1 MYSDTKVISF
11 DFKTADLAAV
21 IADEAD
27 IASVIIPAGCEVNIE
42 AFYVDVYLA
51 SDGADILE
59 LVDQSNNVLAQV
71 SLETTGIK
79 TGVSGAGA
87 ALTYPVR
94 LAPQSSSAL
103 SKIKLRLEGATDA
116 TCSFTAQI
124 HISGLDN
131 Q

>member
-11 DFKTADLAAV
+11 DVKTADLAAV

-27 IASVIIPAGCEVNIE
+27 IFSLIIPAGCEVNIE
-42 AFYVDVYLA
+42 AFYVDVRLA

-59 LVDQSNNVLAQV
+59 LVDGSDNVLAQV
-71 SLETTGIK
+71 SLQTTGLK
-79 TGVSGAGA
+79 TGVDSSSA
-87 ALTYPVR
+87 AITYPVR
-94 LAPQSSSAL
+94 LAPQSASAL
-103 SKIKLRLEGATDA
+103 SKIKLKLEGATDA
-116 TCSFTAQI
+116 TCEFTAQI